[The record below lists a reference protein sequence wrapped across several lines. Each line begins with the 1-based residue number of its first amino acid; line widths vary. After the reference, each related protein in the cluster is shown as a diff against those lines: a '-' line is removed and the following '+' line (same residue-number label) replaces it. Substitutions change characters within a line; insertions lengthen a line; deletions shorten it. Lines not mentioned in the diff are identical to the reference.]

1 MKYYLDEDLSQRIA
15 ELLRARGVDA
25 TSVHE
30 VKAEG
35 LSDFE
40 QMDRAAL
47 EIRVLVTRNRD
58 DFIRLT
64 LQFYNEGR
72 PHHGVLIIPYSLP
85 ADRFAELAEALAHYA
100 NAHPQGLPSYTV
112 DFLPGTKD

>member
-1 MKYYLDEDLSQRIA
+1 MRYYLDEDLSQRVA
-15 ELLRARGVDA
+15 ELLRTRGVDA
-25 TSVHE
+25 VSVHE

-40 QMDRAAL
+40 QLDRAAL
-47 EIRVLVTRNRD
+47 EERVVVTRNRD

-64 LQFYNEGR
+64 LQFYNDGR

-85 ADRFAELAEALAHYA
+85 ADRFTEIAEALVQYA
-100 NAHPQGLPSYTV
+100 VQHPQRLPSYTV
-112 DFLPGTKD
+112 DFLHATKE